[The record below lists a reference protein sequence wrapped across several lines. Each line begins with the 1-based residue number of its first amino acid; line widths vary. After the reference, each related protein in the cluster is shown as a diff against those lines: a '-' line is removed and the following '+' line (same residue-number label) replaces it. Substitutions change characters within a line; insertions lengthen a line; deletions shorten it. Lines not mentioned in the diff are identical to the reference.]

1 MKRAILAIAGTIS
14 GLVLLLGFK
23 THPAGQATDGAA
35 DTGAGTTTGQS
46 PGTTEQS
53 PGSSGQSHGSSGQ
66 SHGSSGQSHGST
78 AHGGSSGTRTVQ
90 GSTVET
96 RWGPVQV
103 EVTLTDGK
111 ITKVTALQLPDG
123 NPRDLEIN
131 NFAVPQLVEETLSA
145 QSARIDAV
153 SGATYT
159 SDGYIQ
165 SLQSALD
172 AAGS

>member
-23 THPAGQATDGAA
+23 THPAGQAAA
-35 DTGAGTTTGQS
+35 TGTSAGTSGRSQ
-46 PGTTEQS
+46 
-53 PGSSGQSHGSSGQ
+53 SSGS
-66 SHGSSGQSHGST
+66 
-78 AHGGSSGTRTVQ
+78 AGTRTVT
-90 GSTVET
+90 GSTVDT

-103 EVTLTDGK
+103 QVTLTDGK

-123 NPRDLEIN
+123 NQRDREIN
-131 NFAVPQLVEETLSA
+131 DFAVPQLTQEALSA
-145 QSARIDAV
+145 QSARIDSV

-172 AAGS
+172 KA

>member
-53 PGSSGQSHGSSGQ
+53 PGSSGQ

-131 NFAVPQLVEETLSA
+131 DFAVPQLVEETLSA

>member
-23 THPAGQATDGAA
+23 THPAGQAAGGVTD
-35 DTGAGTTTGQS
+35 TSTGTTGPS
-46 PGTTEQS
+46 PSVT
-53 PGSSGQSHGSSGQ
+53 SS
-66 SHGSSGQSHGST
+66 
-78 AHGGSSGTRTVQ
+78 AGSSGTRTVQ
-90 GSTVET
+90 GSTIDT
-96 RWGPVQV
+96 RWGPVQLQ
-103 EVTLTDGK
+103 VTLTDGK

-123 NPRDLEIN
+123 NQRDREIN
-131 NFAVPQLVEETLSA
+131 DFAVPQLTQEALSA

-159 SDGYIQ
+159 SDGYIR

-172 AAGS
+172 KAGS

>member
-46 PGTTEQS
+46 PGSSGQS
-53 PGSSGQSHGSSGQ
+53 PGSSGQSPGSSGQ
-66 SHGSSGQSHGST
+66 GHGST

>member
-35 DTGAGTTTGQS
+35 DTSTGTTTGHS
-46 PGTTEQS
+46 PGTTT
-53 PGSSGQSHGSSGQ
+53 G
-66 SHGSSGQSHGST
+66 
-78 AHGGSSGTRTVQ
+78 GGSSGTRTVQ
-90 GSTVET
+90 GSTIDT

-103 EVTLTDGK
+103 QVTLTDGK

-123 NPRDLEIN
+123 NQRDREIN
-131 NFAVPQLVEETLSA
+131 DFAVPQLTQETLSA

-159 SDGYIQ
+159 SDGYIR

-172 AAGS
+172 KAGS

>member
-23 THPAGQATDGAA
+23 THPAGQAAGGV
-35 DTGAGTTTGQS
+35 TGTGTGTTTGPS
-46 PGTTEQS
+46 PS
-53 PGSSGQSHGSSGQ
+53 AASS
-66 SHGSSGQSHGST
+66 
-78 AHGGSSGTRTVQ
+78 AGSSGTRTVQ
-90 GSTVET
+90 GSTIDT
-96 RWGPVQV
+96 QWGPVQLQ
-103 EVTLTDGK
+103 VTLTDGK

-123 NPRDLEIN
+123 NQRDREIN
-131 NFAVPQLVEETLSA
+131 DFAVPQLTQEALSA

-159 SDGYIQ
+159 SDGYIR

-172 AAGS
+172 KAGS

>member
-1 MKRAILAIAGTIS
+1 MKRVILAIAGTVS

-23 THPAGQATDGAA
+23 THPAAGTGS
-35 DTGAGTTTGQS
+35 GAGAGAVAPEPTSGSTG
-46 PGTTEQS
+46 GTTK
-53 PGSSGQSHGSSGQ
+53 P
-66 SHGSSGQSHGST
+66 
-78 AHGGSSGTRTVQ
+78 SGTRTVT
-90 GSTVET
+90 GDTIDT

-103 EVTLTDGK
+103 QVTLNGGK
-111 ITKVTALQLPDG
+111 ITKVQALRLPDG

-131 NFAVPQLVEETLSA
+131 DFAVPQLDQEALAA

-159 SDGYIQ
+159 SEGYTQ

-172 AAGS
+172 KAGR

>member
-1 MKRAILAIAGTIS
+1 MKRTILTIAGTIS

-23 THPAGQATDGAA
+23 THPAGQATGGAGDA
-35 DTGAGTTTGQS
+35 AHPSTGTGTTTG
-46 PGTTEQS
+46 
-53 PGSSGQSHGSSGQ
+53 
-66 SHGSSGQSHGST
+66 
-78 AHGGSSGTRTVQ
+78 GGSSGARTVR
-90 GSTVET
+90 GGTIDT

-103 EVTLTDGK
+103 EVTLSGGK

-123 NPRDLEIN
+123 NPRDREIN
-131 NFAVPQLVEETLSA
+131 DFAVPRLTQETLSA

-159 SDGYIQ
+159 SDGYIR

-172 AAGS
+172 QAGS

>member
-23 THPAGQATDGAA
+23 THPAGQTAGGVTD
-35 DTGAGTTTGQS
+35 TSTGTTTGPS
-46 PGTTEQS
+46 PSVT
-53 PGSSGQSHGSSGQ
+53 SG
-66 SHGSSGQSHGST
+66 
-78 AHGGSSGTRTVQ
+78 AGSSGTRTVQ
-90 GSTVET
+90 GSTIDT
-96 RWGPVQV
+96 RWGPVQLQ
-103 EVTLTDGK
+103 VTLTDGK

-123 NPRDLEIN
+123 NQRDREIN
-131 NFAVPQLVEETLSA
+131 DFAVPQLTQEALSA

-159 SDGYIQ
+159 SDGYIR

-172 AAGS
+172 KAGS

>member
-23 THPAGQATDGAA
+23 THPAGQAAGGVTD
-35 DTGAGTTTGQS
+35 TSTGTTTGPS
-46 PGTTEQS
+46 PSVT
-53 PGSSGQSHGSSGQ
+53 SS
-66 SHGSSGQSHGST
+66 
-78 AHGGSSGTRTVQ
+78 AGSSGTRTVQ
-90 GSTVET
+90 GSTIDT
-96 RWGPVQV
+96 RWGPVQLQ
-103 EVTLTDGK
+103 VTLTDGK

-123 NPRDLEIN
+123 NQRDREIN
-131 NFAVPQLVEETLSA
+131 DFAVPQLTQEALSA

-159 SDGYIQ
+159 SDGYIR

-172 AAGS
+172 KAGS